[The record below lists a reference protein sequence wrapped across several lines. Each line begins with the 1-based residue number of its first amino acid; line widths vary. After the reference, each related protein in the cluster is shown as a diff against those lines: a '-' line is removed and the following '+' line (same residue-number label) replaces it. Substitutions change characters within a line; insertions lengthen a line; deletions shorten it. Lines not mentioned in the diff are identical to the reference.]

1 MTYMYGMQGVV
12 VKIGGSLI
20 DAAGSVLA
28 ELSAAKIP
36 VLVIPGGGI
45 FADSVRA
52 AELDD
57 DAAHWQ
63 AISSMNRYGRFLSTF
78 GFPVTESLALPKSG
92 ISILLPE
99 RILRT
104 ADPLPHS
111 WDVTSDSIALW
122 AAGELSASL
131 LLVKSREGD
140 ARDLA
145 LVDAYFPTLSASL
158 DVSVRFAN
166 GRATGSVSRQLAA
179 VEATL
184 L

>member
-1 MTYMYGMQGVV
+1 MEGIV

-20 DAAGSVLA
+20 DAAGAVLA
-28 ELSAAKIP
+28 ELSAAKLP

-52 AELDD
+52 AELND

-78 GFPVTESLALPKSG
+78 GFPVTETLAMPKSG

-99 RILRT
+99 RVLRT
-104 ADPLPHS
+104 RDPLPHS

-140 ARDLA
+140 ALDTE
-145 LVDAYFPTLSASL
+145 LVDAYFPHLLDSL

-166 GRATGSVSRQLAA
+166 GRAEGSVSCQLAA
-179 VEATL
+179 VKATRL
-184 L
+184 

>member
-1 MTYMYGMQGVV
+1 MEGIV

-20 DAAGSVLA
+20 DAAGAVLA
-28 ELSAAKIP
+28 ELSAAKLP
-36 VLVIPGGGI
+36 VLVIPGGGV

-52 AELDD
+52 AELND

-78 GFPVTESLALPKSG
+78 GFPVTETLAMPKSG

-99 RILRT
+99 RVLRT
-104 ADPLPHS
+104 CDPLPHS

-140 ARDLA
+140 ALDTE
-145 LVDAYFPTLSASL
+145 LVDAYFPHLLDSL

-166 GRATGSVSRQLAA
+166 GRAEGSVSRQLAA
-179 VEATL
+179 VEATRL
-184 L
+184 

>member
-1 MTYMYGMQGVV
+1 MEGIV

-20 DAAGSVLA
+20 DAAGAVLA
-28 ELSAAKIP
+28 ELSAAKLP
-36 VLVIPGGGI
+36 VLVIPGGGV

-52 AELDD
+52 AELSD

-78 GFPVTESLALPKSG
+78 GFPVTETLAMPKSG

-99 RILRT
+99 RVLRT
-104 ADPLPHS
+104 CDPLPHS

-140 ARDLA
+140 ALDTE
-145 LVDAYFPTLSASL
+145 LVDAYFPHLLDSL

-166 GRATGSVSRQLAA
+166 GRAEGSVSRQLAA
-179 VEATL
+179 VEATRL
-184 L
+184 